1 MHPPQ
6 TKQTRHAAGGTFLS
20 RSMHP
25 MRAHRTQR
33 GVSLVELMVAIGIG
47 AFLLLGLV
55 EIFSSARASYDLQ
68 QGLARLQEK
77 TRFAENYIA
86 RNIRMAG
93 AYPIAET
100 AEPGDRVDLGAV
112 EDLLPEDIPPVIGTG
127 TTEGGG
133 TSSDTL
139 VINTLTDRDCFAQ
152 LNSNTDPDGRPAIWH
167 KRVQFTVANDAL
179 RVTCQYG
186 QPAAP
191 PVLTTQINNQPLLN
205 DVETLQVLLGE
216 DIISPGDP
224 DDSVDRYVT
233 ADSLTPGNRVVAVR
247 IGLIMSTGEIGTLPP
262 DADAIDLFGQSFA
275 ATGDNELRR
284 PMVLN
289 ISLRNQAL

>member
-1 MHPPQ
+1 MMQPW
-6 TKQTRHAAGGTFLS
+6 RE
-20 RSMHP
+20 R
-25 MRAHRTQR
+25 RTQR

-68 QGLARLQEK
+68 QGLARMQEK

-86 RNIRMAG
+86 KNLRMAG
-93 AYPIAET
+93 AYPIAEVS
-100 AEPGDRVDLGAV
+100 EPGDRVNLGAI
-112 EDLLPEDIPPVIGTG
+112 EDLLPSQIPPVIGAG
-127 TTEGGG
+127 TAEGGG
-133 TSSDTL
+133 TNSDTL
-139 VINTLTDRDCFAQ
+139 VVNTLTDRDCFAQ
-152 LNSNTDPDGRPAIWH
+152 LNANNDPDGRPAVWH

-186 QPAAP
+186 QPAAVP
-191 PVLTTQINNQPLLN
+191 ALATQIDNQPLLN
-205 DVETLQVLLGE
+205 DVETMQVLLGE

-247 IGLIMSTGEIGTLPP
+247 IGLIMSTGNIGTLPP
-262 DADAIDLFGQSFA
+262 DSDAIDLLGQSFP
-275 ATGDNELRR
+275 ATNERELRR
-284 PMVLN
+284 PMILN
-289 ISLRNQAL
+289 VSLRNQAL